1 MIEIYFS
8 QIFLILKNRFH
19 EVEKINITS
28 QIYFNVSE
36 NRYPKYENYS
46 KQNKKKK
53 PGIFA
58 RLVFFYK
65 NAKRI
70 LKIANKPNRKDYF
83 TVFKICAI
91 GIVILGA
98 LSYVIQ
104 LIFAVVNEAIGV

>member
-1 MIEIYFS
+1 MSEI
-8 QIFLILKNRFH
+8 
-19 EVEKINITS
+19 
-28 QIYFNVSE
+28 
-36 NRYPKYENYS
+36 RYPKYEKYS
-46 KQNKKKK
+46 KHDRQKK

-58 RLVFFYK
+58 RIGFFFR

-98 LSYVIQ
+98 LSFVIQ
-104 LIFAVVNEAIGV
+104 LIFSVVLPIS